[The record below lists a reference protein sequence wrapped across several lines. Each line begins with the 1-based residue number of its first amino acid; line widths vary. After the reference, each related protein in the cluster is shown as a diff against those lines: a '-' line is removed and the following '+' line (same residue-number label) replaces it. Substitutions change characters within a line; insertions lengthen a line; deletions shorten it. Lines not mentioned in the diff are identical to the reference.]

1 MGYLHIANLYRQQ
14 EILLFKEAYAM
25 EKIDGSSAHIIWKD
39 SKLSF
44 FSGCANHNNFISL
57 FNQED
62 LTQKFINNFADINII
77 LYGEV
82 YGSKIQG
89 MSNTYGK
96 NLKFIVF
103 DIKIGD
109 NWLSIPQA
117 EELAKSFNLEFV
129 HYVKISTDLES
140 INGQRDADS
149 VQAIRNGMGEGH
161 IREGI
166 VLRPLIEVTK
176 NNGERIICKHKREE
190 FSERQNT
197 PKVVNPEQLI
207 ILQNAKAIADEWVV
221 SNRLEHVLQKLPEA
235 IGMEHTS
242 LVIKAM
248 IEDVL
253 REANGEIIESK
264 EVSSAIGKK
273 AAQLWKNRVTTI
285 CT

>member
-1 MGYLHIANLYRQQ
+1 
-14 EILLFKEAYAM
+14 
-25 EKIDGSSAHIIWKD
+25 
-39 SKLSF
+39 
-44 FSGCANHNNFISL
+44 
-57 FNQED
+57 
-62 LTQKFINNFADINII
+62 
-77 LYGEV
+77 
-82 YGSKIQG
+82 

-140 INGQRDADS
+140 INGQREADA

-221 SNRLEHVLQKLPEA
+221 SNRLEHVLQKLQEA